1 MYYIAIMW
9 LIALSTILFAEY
21 FHANSSVGKTQ
32 MYADLLSDGSAF
44 AGNNGWGLDEKEANK
59 TYKKLISLNKK
70 NFKDCK
76 PQRIVYT
83 NTDSKGKIAPYDNTL
98 SGEKNKNNTTNVT
111 VKLKTKTLT
120 TKNSLN
126 RTKKAS
132 TRITYSGGLKI
143 VLEAYKHTYEYNP
156 ASQTA
161 YLWGG
166 GHGIAADSAA
176 WEQSSDCSGFVSG
189 VFRKCG
195 YDVTSEA
202 CTWDMEGMGKLVDSL
217 DKARPGDIILF
228 WYGGGTSQ
236 HVAIYAGK
244 KNGIPYIIHARGGSD
259 CVIPVR
265 NERRGVHITPLSAV
279 GYSKIMIRRIVDTSS
294 DAYEIQLRQLMA
306 YGLSRYEAVIFEGLR
321 SAGFKDTAIA
331 AIMGNWSGE
340 SSSCNGEIDPDCI
353 EYHEGNKTYLTAY
366 HNKIVNGEESK
377 IGFVYDGKGQTQHSG
392 GFGYGIIQWT
402 TVDWANPMAD
412 RKAKLWDYAYNRG
425 SNVTDIYTQVSFAIN
440 EMETTH
446 AKVSPTSSF
455 NNMTDITAATRF
467 FCENFEGIPA
477 DASTTHIGTRVS
489 NANRYFRIASQ
500 IPR

>member
-1 MYYIAIMW
+1 
-9 LIALSTILFAEY
+9 
-21 FHANSSVGKTQ
+21 
-32 MYADLLSDGSAF
+32 
-44 AGNNGWGLDEKEANK
+44 
-59 TYKKLISLNKK
+59 
-70 NFKDCK
+70 
-76 PQRIVYT
+76 
-83 NTDSKGKIAPYDNTL
+83 
-98 SGEKNKNNTTNVT
+98 
-111 VKLKTKTLT
+111 
-120 TKNSLN
+120 
-126 RTKKAS
+126 
-132 TRITYSGGLKI
+132 
-143 VLEAYKHTYEYNP
+143 
-156 ASQTA
+156 
-161 YLWGG
+161 
-166 GHGIAADSAA
+166 
-176 WEQSSDCSGFVSG
+176 
-189 VFRKCG
+189 
-195 YDVTSEA
+195 
-202 CTWDMEGMGKLVDSL
+202 
-217 DKARPGDIILF
+217 
-228 WYGGGTSQ
+228 
-236 HVAIYAGK
+236 
-244 KNGIPYIIHARGGSD
+244 
-259 CVIPVR
+259 
-265 NERRGVHITPLSAV
+265 
-279 GYSKIMIRRIVDTSS
+279 MIRRIVDTSS

-340 SSSCNGEIDPDCI
+340 SASCNGEIDPDCI

-366 HNKIVNGEESK
+366 HNKIVSGEESK
-377 IGFVYDGKGQTQHSG
+377 IGFVYDGRGQTQHSG